1 MSIGERIRYF
11 RIRMGLT
18 QKALGIL
25 VGFPDKTAR
34 IRISQYETG
43 GVLPSQELGSKLENI
58 FQISSLALNVP
69 NIDTAEGILHT
80 LFALEDIGGFKI
92 SEIDGEFCLEVS
104 QADNPAL
111 YSMLK
116 DWAQQASRMQEHIIT
131 RDEYDRWR
139 YNFSLNTSDA
149 YE

>member
-1 MSIGERIRYF
+1 MSIGERIRNF

-43 GVLPSQELGSKLENI
+43 GVLPSQELGSKLANI

-69 NIDTAEGILHT
+69 IIDTAEGILRDRRT
-80 LFALEDIGGFKI
+80 CQAPYRV
-92 SEIDGEFCLEVS
+92 CLG
-104 QADNPAL
+104 
-111 YSMLK
+111 
-116 DWAQQASRMQEHIIT
+116 T
-131 RDEYDRWR
+131 
-139 YNFSLNTSDA
+139 
-149 YE
+149 